1 MNDNLQNLPSI
12 EKEKPIKLT
21 LENVS
26 KTFYTHNGPIEALKE
41 ISFTAEQNEFICM
54 IGPSGCGKTTL
65 LKIIDNIID
74 PTSGKIKF
82 SGDTA
87 ERHLISVM
95 VFQEQSLFPWMTVQQ
110 NIAFGLEMQGINR
123 DEIEIMVSAYIRKYG
138 LREFS
143 KSYPRQLSG
152 GMKQRVAIAR
162 AILANSQILLMDE
175 PFGSLDAQS
184 RLLLQNE
191 LLQIWKEDQKLVIY
205 VTHDIEEAIL
215 LGDRIIVM
223 SGRPGRIL
231 EEIEVPLQRPRDLVI
246 SSDQIVSALKG
257 RLWNLLKDEVRL
269 ALETNR

>member
-1 MNDNLQNLPSI
+1 MNDDLQNPSSTR
-12 EKEKPIKLT
+12 KEKSIKLA

-26 KTFYTHNGPIEALKE
+26 KTFYTQNGPIEALQE
-41 ISFTAEQNEFICM
+41 ISFTAEQNEFVCI

-65 LKIIDNIID
+65 LKIIDNLIK
-74 PTSGKIKF
+74 PTSGHMEF
-82 SGDTA
+82 LGYNS
-87 ERHLISVM
+87 ESHLVSAM

-110 NIAFGLEMQGINR
+110 NIAFGLEVQGISR
-123 DEIEIMVSAYIRKYG
+123 DEIEKMVSAYIKKYG
-138 LREFS
+138 LLEFS
-143 KSYPRQLSG
+143 QSYPRQLSG

-162 AILANSQILLMDE
+162 AFLANSQILLMDE

-246 SSDQIVSALKG
+246 GSDQIVSTLKG
-257 RLWNLLKDEVRL
+257 RLWNLIEDEVRL
-269 ALETNR
+269 ALEISN